1 MLRLTFTKSNPKCMD
16 KWDRGLGVKQL
27 ANVLTPDVNRPLGR
41 NVRNPTSSFAKGSVH
56 QIDLFLIII
65 KRLKI

>member
-1 MLRLTFTKSNPKCMD
+1 MD

-41 NVRNPTSSFAKGSVH
+41 NVRNPTSSFAKWGVFIHRKEIHMLEYQFIFQKSE
-56 QIDLFLIII
+56 
-65 KRLKI
+65 

>member
-1 MLRLTFTKSNPKCMD
+1 MD

-41 NVRNPTSSFAKGSVH
+41 NVRNPTSSFAKWGVF
-56 QIDLFLIII
+56 ILYFINNLV
-65 KRLKI
+65 KI

>member
-1 MLRLTFTKSNPKCMD
+1 MD

-41 NVRNPTSSFAKGSVH
+41 NVRNPTSSFAKWGVFI